1 MEVYQHVNLIKLI
14 QMKLRIK
21 GNSVRLRL
29 TKTDVAT
36 IARSGYLEDI
46 TDFGPS
52 KLIYALASKPEV
64 LEMNARFND
73 NKIEIQVPESMVT
86 GWPENDIVGF
96 EANMPL
102 PDGSSLYLLIEKDF
116 ACLDHTN
123 EDQRDNYENPNKAC

>member
-1 MEVYQHVNLIKLI
+1 MEVYQHLNLIKLI

-73 NKIEIQVPESMVT
+73 NKVEIQVPESMVT

>member
-1 MEVYQHVNLIKLI
+1 
-14 QMKLRIK
+14 MKLRIK

-73 NKIEIQVPESMVT
+73 NKVEIQVPESMVT

-123 EDQRDNYENPNKAC
+123 EDQRDNYENPNMAC

>member
-1 MEVYQHVNLIKLI
+1 M
-14 QMKLRIK
+14 
-21 GNSVRLRL
+21 
-29 TKTDVAT
+29 AT

-73 NKIEIQVPESMVT
+73 NKVEIQVPESMVT